1 MAALRLVP
9 SPARSQ
15 CWMSLCLPAVHPNPC
30 WLHTSAH
37 PAATSQLSQSIT
49 SSRESNEAKGFFF
62 LNFRAPV
69 NNREHELCHE
79 GDANCWLLHFLLPPA
94 RWELFYWPI
103 WLCNSTTSALP
114 KSAAGAQLPRGSWG
128 LHAPRVHPPLLPRVS
143 WAPMGPPEPISIVL
157 PVSTLAWLEI
167 VWVGSRH
174 LKVAWPNS
182 PAAKRDTYS

>member
-1 MAALRLVP
+1 MLDVPMPPCCTPQPLLAAH
-9 SPARSQ
+9 
-15 CWMSLCLPAVHPNPC
+15 LCTPGCHLPAVPKHHEQQGKQ
-30 WLHTSAH
+30 W
-37 PAATSQLSQSIT
+37 SQ
-49 SSRESNEAKGFFF
+49 RVFF
-62 LNFRAPV
+62 LNFKVPV

-114 KSAAGAQLPRGSWG
+114 KSAAGAQLPGGSWG
-128 LHAPRVHPPLLPRVS
+128 LHAPGVHPPLLPRVS
-143 WAPMGPPEPISIVL
+143 WAPLGPPEPISIVL